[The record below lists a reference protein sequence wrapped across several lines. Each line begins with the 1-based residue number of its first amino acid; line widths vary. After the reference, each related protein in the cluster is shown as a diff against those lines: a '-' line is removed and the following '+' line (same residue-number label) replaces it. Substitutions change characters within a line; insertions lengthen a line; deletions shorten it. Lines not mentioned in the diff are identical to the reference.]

1 MALFFDGF
9 DQFARTERPEQLI
22 RLAGYTLEGTA
33 TMVAGRKPNSYSMS
47 LYRGA
52 LSRMWAFTGG
62 IMSLGFAVKFDG
74 RGPMVA
80 IRANNG
86 DLTNLLVLAA
96 DPVSGLL
103 NMNGMV
109 GYVNPLKDRW
119 YYIELEL
126 DKTSGQAR
134 VFVNGKPDVVTTLPT
149 LPTQELLVRLNP
161 YDADKNDFATRL
173 YDDFYVTDAARLKPM
188 QITTRFP
195 TAEVSTD
202 WNVTG
207 TPSHFTAVSPPI
219 DMLDKF
225 IYATAPDALDSFTSS
240 TTLPDDNPVKYLQ
253 LITLFRKATADP
265 MSLQLNIDDQKVTE
279 SNISRDWTFRYTQ
292 FSPAGYTAK
301 SIVPSEF
308 GVRLKL

>member
-52 LSRMWAFTGG
+52 LSRPWALTGN

-80 IRANNG
+80 IRGNNG
-86 DLTNLLVLAA
+86 DTTNVIALRA

-103 NMNGMV
+103 DLNGMV

-119 YYIELEL
+119 YYIEMEL
-126 DKTSGQAR
+126 DRTASQVR
-134 VFVNGKPDVVTTLPT
+134 VFVNGKPDVVAPLPT
-149 LPTQELLVRLNP
+149 LPSLDLLVRLNP

-173 YDDFYVTDAARLKPM
+173 YDDFYINDAPRLKPM

-195 TAEVSTD
+195 TAEVSTE

-207 TPSHFTAVSPPI
+207 TPSHFAAVSPPI

-292 FSPAGYTAK
+292 FSPAGYTAS